1 MIGSDAC
8 VLLRWTLPPKR
19 SARLAQRAESASSR
33 LIKMLIAFSERHR
46 EAVFLFARTA

>member
-19 SARLAQRAESASSR
+19 SARLAQKAESASSR
-33 LIKMLIAFSERHR
+33 LIKMLIAFSERPPR
-46 EAVFLFARTA
+46 GGLSVCCTA